1 MKKQPLISVIMSV
14 YNEERYIEKSL
25 SSILNQ
31 TIQNFEIIIFDDGSR
46 DRTVE
51 IINNIGDERIRL
63 YQNSQNQGLT
73 RNLNQGLRLAQGEYI
88 ARMDGDDFSIP
99 TRFEKQ
105 IAYFEHNPDVMLL
118 SCWTQNF
125 GESSLRWK
133 LRENS
138 DELKIRML
146 VRPVFAHPGFMMKR
160 ELIEGGYL
168 YDESFR
174 TAQDYEFASR
184 VAQKYQIG
192 IVQEILLLYR
202 VHKKQI
208 SNRAGEEQFS
218 NADRVRERLWMQAGV
233 QLSEEDKRELQS
245 WAKEEQLDN
254 ISKYVNINNMIDK
267 IVMANKASRIYD
279 QNSLEMIL
287 NRLLY
292 LWVIRS
298 RKATYL
304 LAFPKVCRY
313 CRKNMILFV
322 REFLGVVLEKLRNR
336 GADQDV
342 SIILKTENL

>member
-1 MKKQPLISVIMSV
+1 MSV
-14 YNEERYIEKSL
+14 YNEEKYIEKSL

-31 TIQNFEIIIFDDGSR
+31 TIQDFEIIIFDDGSR

-51 IINNIGDERIRL
+51 IINNIRDERIHL

-73 RNLNQGLRLAQGEYI
+73 RNLNQGLRLAQGKYI

-105 IAYFEHNPDVMLL
+105 IAYFEYNPDVMLL
-118 SCWTQNF
+118 SCWTQDF
-125 GESSLRWK
+125 GESSLRGK
-133 LRENS
+133 LWDNS

-160 ELIEGGYL
+160 ELIEDGYF

-184 VAQKYQIG
+184 VAQKYRIG
-192 IVQEILLLYR
+192 MVQEILLLYR

-208 SNRAGEEQFS
+208 SNQAGEEQFS

-233 QLSEEDKRELQS
+233 QLSEEEKRELQS
-245 WAKEEQLDN
+245 WAKEEKLDN
-254 ISKYVNINNMIDK
+254 IIKYANINNLIGK
-267 IVMANKASRIYD
+267 ILTANKESNIYN
-279 QNSLEMIL
+279 QSALEKEL
-287 NRLLY
+287 KRLLY

-298 RKATYL
+298 KKVIYI
-304 LAFPKVCRY
+304 LAFPKVCGY
-313 CRKNMILFV
+313 CRKNMILFIK
-322 REFLGVVLEKLRNR
+322 EFFCIIIQKIQNR
-336 GADQDV
+336 GAESNV
-342 SIILKTENL
+342 SVILKTENL